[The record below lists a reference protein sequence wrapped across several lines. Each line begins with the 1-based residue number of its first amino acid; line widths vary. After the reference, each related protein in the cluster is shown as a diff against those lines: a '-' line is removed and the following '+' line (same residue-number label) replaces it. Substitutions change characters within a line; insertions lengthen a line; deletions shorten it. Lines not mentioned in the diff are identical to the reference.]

1 MYNIVKDNE
10 YTDIEEVC
18 FDYRHI
24 AKVVAA
30 IKKNFDKYFNLFIE
44 SENNMVLGKDGITKL
59 QNKFGVASVKTN
71 AKSNKAKV
79 LKSIIMAAI
88 KEFNK
93 NREKYEA
100 IIDLEVLEEYED
112 NPNSFKDRVLAH
124 ECPIINSTLM
134 NKQAKELDKYRIN
147 YKLASPNDLLKVV
160 KNLTEFS
167 NEYYESFSEYD
178 DYDDISNIDELG
190 LLDLDDEDYTL
201 YGVIGGGIKSHLLY
215 KIHPSLFPNRSR
227 NAIWALWYLTNKDT
241 FGCMMD
247 SEFLMI
253 DIKKSTTQQNYF
265 YPYGLFAYYAL
276 VIYLLI
282 KDKAKEMKVDFDED
296 YRYVLVDAFLEFIAE
311 HHDDEIK
318 FLKQQIRDGG
328 MGFV

>member
-147 YKLASPNDLLKVV
+147 YKLASPNDLLRVV

-190 LLDLDDEDYTL
+190 LLALDDEDYTL

>member
-1 MYNIVKDNE
+1 MYNIVKENE

-18 FDYRHI
+18 FDNRHI
-24 AKVVAA
+24 AKVEAA
-30 IKKNFDKYFNLFIE
+30 IKKNFDKYFDLFIQ
-44 SENNMVLGKDGITKL
+44 SENNMVLGKDGIAKL
-59 QNKFGVASVKTN
+59 QKKFGVSAIKTN
-71 AKSNKAKV
+71 IKSNKAMIF
-79 LKSIIMAAI
+79 KSIILAAI

-100 IIDLEVLEEYED
+100 IMDLEVLEEYED

-134 NKQAKELDKYRIN
+134 NKQAKELDNYRIN
-147 YKLASPNDLLKVV
+147 YKLASPNDLLRVV
-160 KNLTEFS
+160 RNLTEFS
-167 NEYYESFSEYD
+167 NEYYEDLSDYE
-178 DYDDISNIDELG
+178 DYDGISSIAELG
-190 LLDLDDEDYTL
+190 LSDLDEDGYTL

-241 FGCMMD
+241 FGCVMD

-282 KDKAKEMKVDFDED
+282 KAKAEEMKVDFDED

-311 HHDDEIK
+311 NHDDEIK

>member
-147 YKLASPNDLLKVV
+147 YKLASPNDLLRVV

-215 KIHPSLFPNRSR
+215 KIHPSLFSNRSR